1 MAKKKPQG
9 NRKRHV
15 PAHELERLKGDVS
28 WHDFNAFGMRDLPR
42 VGNARK
48 DFSEDDWRRL
58 QEYAN
63 AQCNQREIAAF
74 FGINIDTLAERIKER
89 YGLSFSE
96 YLETNC
102 NGGKA
107 ALRRRLLEIA
117 FSKQPGNV
125 SAAIWL
131 SKNLLGM
138 KDNLKVEGGD
148 NPFKFAYSLM
158 DDELNKQD
166 E

>member
-1 MAKKKPQG
+1 MAKKKPK
-9 NRKRHV
+9 KRNA
-15 PAHELERLKGDVS
+15 PPLGASGRLNGDVS
-28 WHDFNAFGMRDLPR
+28 FHDFNSFGMKDLPKN
-42 VGNARK
+42 GAPK
-48 DFSEDDWRRL
+48 KEFDDDDWRRL

-74 FGINIDTLAERIKER
+74 FGVNIDTLAARIKER
-89 YGLSFSE
+89 YDLSFSE
-96 YLETNC
+96 YLSINGE
-102 NGGKA
+102 GGKA